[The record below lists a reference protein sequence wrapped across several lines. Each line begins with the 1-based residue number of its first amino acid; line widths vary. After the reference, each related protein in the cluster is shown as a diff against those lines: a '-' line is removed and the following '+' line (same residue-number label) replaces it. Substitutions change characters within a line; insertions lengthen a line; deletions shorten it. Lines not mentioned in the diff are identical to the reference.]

1 MFQKDISVSLR
12 ALIGHR
18 ISRDLKNP
26 CGHHTTVITAITFFF
41 SFPLF
46 QTSFLLSL
54 SCTPLLNQFFLKPFF
69 VQIISKHKQLWFLL
83 VYRTKSRVLVLAFKI
98 LYSLY
103 NNFFSLP
110 REQKFFLSHLQCAT
124 DISIS
129 GPEKFSPL
137 YSASKFKW
145 FSPWRL
151 PHILLLFK
159 FMLEFSIFS
168 SPLIIY
174 VCCLYKQMQL
184 SSNEMISWAKEYI
197 L

>member
-26 CGHHTTVITAITFFF
+26 CGHHTIVITAITFAFF

-46 QTSFLLSL
+46 QTSFLSSIL
-54 SCTPLLNQFFLKPFF
+54 CTPLLNQFFLKPFF
-69 VQIISKHKQLWFLL
+69 VHISSRHKQLWFPL
-83 VYRTKSRVLVLAFKI
+83 VYKTKSRFLVLAFKI

-110 REQKFFLSHLQCAT
+110 REQKLFLAYLQCAT

-129 GPEKFSPL
+129 GPEKFSL
-137 YSASKFKW
+137 
-145 FSPWRL
+145 PWQFRL
-151 PHILLLFK
+151 KIQV
-159 FMLEFSIFS
+159 IFS
-168 SPLIIY
+168 MKTPSYSPTL
-174 VCCLYKQMQL
+174 
-184 SSNEMISWAKEYI
+184 
-197 L
+197 